1 VPPAHEKET
10 NPVYLKLFNIK
21 INIFSFFN

>member
-21 INIFSFFN
+21 INIIGFFD